1 METKTHNTGI
11 FTPSNAGEFRVRVLE
26 NVRLSRRYY
35 LLRIERPARLVEPL
49 AGQFVHVA
57 VPSTP
62 APGLGERFFLRRPF
76 SIHDCTREFLDLVIV
91 EVGPGSQALRRVR
104 AGDTVDFYGPLGQP
118 YPLLPEKRVLA
129 IGGGVGL
136 APLYF
141 YGFRAPGGLGDNYRL
156 LYGARTRDDLFLEHV
171 PLERRGVALAT
182 DDGSYGFRGNVVQLA
197 ERELER
203 ESADVIF
210 SCGPTVMMRAAQK
223 LAGRLGIPHYA
234 SLENRMGCAL
244 GACRACVVPTTLGG
258 PSPYRTVCHD
268 GPVFDARVLVWDE
281 LPVP

>member
-1 METKTHNTGI
+1 MGNRASASV
-11 FTPSNAGEFRVRVLE
+11 FTPSNAGEFCARVIE
-26 NVRLSRRYY
+26 NAELSRRYF
-35 LLRIERPARLVEPL
+35 LLRVERPADFVEPL
-49 AGQFVHVA
+49 AGQFVHVL
-57 VPSTP
+57 VPGTDAS
-62 APGLGERFFLRRPF
+62 GRFFLRRPF
-76 SIHDCTREFLDLVIV
+76 SIHDCTDESLDLVIV
-91 EVGPGSQALRRVR
+91 EVGAGTRMLRRLR
-104 AGDTVDFYGPLGQP
+104 AGDALTFYGPLGHGFP
-118 YPLLPEKRVLA
+118 ALPGERILA

-141 YGFRAPGGLGDNYRL
+141 YGFRAPGGIGERYRL
-156 LYGARTRDDLFLEHV
+156 LYGARTKADLFLDRV

-182 DDGSYGFRGNVVQLA
+182 DDGSHGFKGNVVQLA
-197 ERELER
+197 ERELDR
-203 ESADVIF
+203 ESADAIF

-223 LAGRLGIPHYA
+223 LAARVGIPHWA

-268 GPVFDARVLVWDE
+268 GPVFDAGVLVWDE

>member
-1 METKTHNTGI
+1 MDTRTNDAYV
-11 FTPSNAGEFRVRVLE
+11 FTPSNAGEFSAAVIA
-26 NVRLSRRYY
+26 NTQLSRRYY
-35 LLRIERPARLVEPL
+35 LLRLARPAGLVEPL
-49 AGQFVHVA
+49 AGQFVHVS
-57 VPSTP
+57 VPSVD
-62 APGLGERFFLRRPF
+62 AGERFFLRRPF
-76 SIHDCTREFLDLVIV
+76 SIHACTREFLDLVIV
-91 EVGPGSQALRRVR
+91 EVGPGSQALRRLR
-104 AGDTVDFYGPLGQP
+104 AGDTVDFYGPLGHA
-118 YPLLPEKRVLA
+118 YPVMPGKRILA

-141 YGFRAPGGLGDNYRL
+141 YGFRAPGGLGENYRL
-156 LYGARTRDDLFLEHV
+156 LYGARTKDDLFLDHV
-171 PLERRGVALAT
+171 PLERSGVALST
-182 DDGSYGFRGNVVQLA
+182 DDGSYGFRGNVVELA

-203 ESADVIF
+203 EGADAIF

-223 LAGRLGIPHYA
+223 LSEKHGIPHYA

-268 GPVFDARVLVWDE
+268 GPVFDASVLVWDE

>member
-1 METKTHNTGI
+1 METKASDPCV
-11 FTPSNAGEFRVRVLE
+11 FTPSNAGEFSAAVLA
-26 NVRLSRRYY
+26 NTQLSRRYY
-35 LLRIERPARLVEPL
+35 LLRLARPAGFVEPL
-49 AGQFVHVA
+49 AGQFVHVS
-57 VPSTP
+57 VPSVDS
-62 APGLGERFFLRRPF
+62 GERFFLRRPF
-76 SIHDCTREFLDLVIV
+76 SIHDCTREFIDLVIV
-91 EVGPGSQALRRVR
+91 EVGAGTQALHRVQT
-104 AGDTVDFYGPLGQP
+104 GDRLDFYGPLGHA
-118 YPLLPEKRVLA
+118 YPTLPGKRILA

-141 YGFRAPGGLGDNYRL
+141 YGFRAPGGIGENYRL
-156 LYGARTRDDLFLEHV
+156 LYGARTKDDLFLDHV
-171 PLERRGVALAT
+171 PLERSGVALST

-203 ESADVIF
+203 ESADAIF

-223 LAGRLGIPHYA
+223 LAEKRGIPHYA

-244 GACRACVVPTTLGG
+244 GACRACVVPTNLGG

-268 GPVFDARVLVWDE
+268 GPVFDASVLVWDE